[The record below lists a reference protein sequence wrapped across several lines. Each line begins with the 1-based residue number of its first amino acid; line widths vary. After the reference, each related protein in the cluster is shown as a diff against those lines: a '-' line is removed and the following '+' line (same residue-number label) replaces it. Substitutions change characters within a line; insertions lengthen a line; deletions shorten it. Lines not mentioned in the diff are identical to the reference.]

1 MKFVKRGCNQ
11 LLYGQKYNHQIKYDP
26 TTFSATLHKMKSDSN
41 SSKKSIKCISN
52 KSIDIT
58 LQTPTNTAK
67 VLSDVDVT
75 DWDKDV
81 KKTKVVLIP
90 DSNRVWGSA
99 PVENE
104 IEIPVS
110 SGMQRSIDFS
120 GKFEPVSWTCRAPLP
135 SGRL

>member
-1 MKFVKRGCNQ
+1 
-11 LLYGQKYNHQIKYDP
+11 
-26 TTFSATLHKMKSDSN
+26 MKSDNNIGKVSKKC
-41 SSKKSIKCISN
+41 SSKE
-52 KSIDIT
+52 SIDNT
-58 LQTPTNTAK
+58 LQTPRNAPQ
-67 VLSDVDVT
+67 VLSGVDVT

-99 PVENE
+99 PIENE

-120 GKFEPVSWTCRAPLP
+120 GAWR
-135 SGRL
+135 

>member
-1 MKFVKRGCNQ
+1 
-11 LLYGQKYNHQIKYDP
+11 
-26 TTFSATLHKMKSDSN
+26 MKSDN
-41 SSKKSIKCISN
+41 NIRKVSIKCTS
-52 KSIDIT
+52 KEGIDNT
-58 LQTPTNTAK
+58 VQTPRNAPQ

-99 PVENE
+99 PIENE

-110 SGMQRSIDFS
+110 SGIQRSIDFS
-120 GKFEPVSWTCRAPLP
+120 GAWR
-135 SGRL
+135 

>member
-1 MKFVKRGCNQ
+1 
-11 LLYGQKYNHQIKYDP
+11 
-26 TTFSATLHKMKSDSN
+26 MKSDNN

-52 KSIDIT
+52 KSIDKT

-120 GKFEPVSWTCRAPLP
+120 GAWRKLSIILLLTISNYIAHLAYISHV
-135 SGRL
+135 

>member
-1 MKFVKRGCNQ
+1 M
-11 LLYGQKYNHQIKYDP
+11 
-26 TTFSATLHKMKSDSN
+26 
-41 SSKKSIKCISN
+41 
-52 KSIDIT
+52 
-58 LQTPTNTAK
+58 
-67 VLSDVDVT
+67 DVT

-81 KKTKVVLIP
+81 KKTKVILIP

-120 GKFEPVSWTCRAPLP
+120 GEWC
-135 SGRL
+135 

>member
-1 MKFVKRGCNQ
+1 
-11 LLYGQKYNHQIKYDP
+11 
-26 TTFSATLHKMKSDSN
+26 MKSDN
-41 SSKKSIKCISN
+41 NIGKVSIKCTS
-52 KSIDIT
+52 KDSIDNT
-58 LQTPTNTAK
+58 LLTLRNAPQ

-99 PVENE
+99 PIENE

-120 GKFEPVSWTCRAPLP
+120 GAWR
-135 SGRL
+135 

>member
-1 MKFVKRGCNQ
+1 
-11 LLYGQKYNHQIKYDP
+11 
-26 TTFSATLHKMKSDSN
+26 MKSDN
-41 SSKKSIKCISN
+41 NIGKVSIKCTS
-52 KSIDIT
+52 KDSIGN
-58 LQTPTNTAK
+58 TPLTPRNAPQ

-99 PVENE
+99 PVENQ

-110 SGMQRSIDFS
+110 SGTQRSIDFS
-120 GKFEPVSWTCRAPLP
+120 GAWR
-135 SGRL
+135 

>member
-1 MKFVKRGCNQ
+1 MIESVIVFYICTPISQ
-11 LLYGQKYNHQIKYDP
+11 LFYGQKHNDQLKYDP
-26 TTFSATLHKMKSDSN
+26 TTYSATLHKMKSDN
-41 SSKKSIKCISN
+41 NIGKVSIKCTS
-52 KSIDIT
+52 KDSIDNT
-58 LQTPTNTAK
+58 LQTPRNAPQ

-120 GKFEPVSWTCRAPLP
+120 GAWR
-135 SGRL
+135 

>member
-1 MKFVKRGCNQ
+1 
-11 LLYGQKYNHQIKYDP
+11 
-26 TTFSATLHKMKSDSN
+26 MKSDNN
-41 SSKKSIKCISN
+41 SGKKSIKCISN
-52 KSIDIT
+52 KSIDKT

-81 KKTKVVLIP
+81 KKTKVILIP

-120 GKFEPVSWTCRAPLP
+120 GEWC
-135 SGRL
+135 

>member
-1 MKFVKRGCNQ
+1 MDN
-11 LLYGQKYNHQIKYDP
+11 P
-26 TTFSATLHKMKSDSN
+26 
-41 SSKKSIKCISN
+41 
-52 KSIDIT
+52 
-58 LQTPTNTAK
+58 LQTPRNTPQ
-67 VLSDVDVT
+67 VLTDVDVT

-120 GKFEPVSWTCRAPLP
+120 GAWRQLSIILSLTI
-135 SGRL
+135 

>member
-1 MKFVKRGCNQ
+1 
-11 LLYGQKYNHQIKYDP
+11 
-26 TTFSATLHKMKSDSN
+26 MKSDN
-41 SSKKSIKCISN
+41 NIGKVSIKCTS
-52 KSIDIT
+52 KESIDNT
-58 LQTPTNTAK
+58 LQTPRNAPQ

-99 PVENE
+99 PIENE

-120 GKFEPVSWTCRAPLP
+120 GAWR
-135 SGRL
+135 

>member
-1 MKFVKRGCNQ
+1 
-11 LLYGQKYNHQIKYDP
+11 
-26 TTFSATLHKMKSDSN
+26 MKSDN
-41 SSKKSIKCISN
+41 NIGKVSIKCTSKESMDN
-52 KSIDIT
+52 P
-58 LQTPTNTAK
+58 LQTPRNTPQ
-67 VLSDVDVT
+67 VLTDVDVT

-120 GKFEPVSWTCRAPLP
+120 GAWR
-135 SGRL
+135 